1 MKFRTLS
8 RIVAAAFIAGGAYA
22 AAPAAYAE
30 DAPQPAAEQPAQAK
44 SPFDEKVL
52 EQHVMATVARFEK
65 GDIDG
70 LQAEATQ
77 DMRAQLTADQVNAAK
92 AQFAPKWGARVS
104 SGKMYMTSGQEN
116 GAWYAVCEI
125 AVGYKETVVVYRLSY
140 DANMNLAGIFI
151 R

>member
-52 EQHVMATVARFEK
+52 EQHVMATIERFEK
-65 GDIDG
+65 DDATG
-70 LQAEATQ
+70 LQAEAA
-77 DMRAQLTADQVNAAK
+77 DNLRPQLTAETIK
-92 AQFAPKWGARVS
+92 ATKEEFGPKWGARVS
-104 SGKMYMTSGQEN
+104 RGLPHLTTRQEN
-116 GAWYAVCEI
+116 GAWYAIYEMAI
-125 AVGYKETVVVYRLSY
+125 GYKETVVIYHLVY
-140 DANMNLAGIFI
+140 DEKMNLVMLFVS
-151 R
+151 

>member
-8 RIVAAAFIAGGAYA
+8 RIVAAAFIAGSAYA

-30 DAPQPAAEQPAQAK
+30 DAPQTAAEQPAQAK

-52 EQHVMATVARFEK
+52 EQHVMATIERFEK
-65 GDIDG
+65 DDATG
-70 LQAEATQ
+70 LQAEAA
-77 DMRAQLTADQVNAAK
+77 DNLRPQLTAETIK
-92 AQFAPKWGARVS
+92 ATKEEFGPKWGARVS
-104 SGKMYMTSGQEN
+104 SGKMYMTAGQEN
-116 GAWYAVCEI
+116 GAWFAVCEI
-125 AVGYKETVVVYRLSY
+125 AVGYKETAVIYRVSY

>member
-1 MKFRTLS
+1 MKIRMLS
-8 RIVAAAFIAGGAYA
+8 RFLAAALIAGSAFA

-30 DAPQPAAEQPAQAK
+30 DAPAAQEQTQQEQA
-44 SPFDEKVL
+44 PFDVQAV

-104 SGKMYMTSGQEN
+104 SGKMYMTAGQEN
-116 GAWYAVCEI
+116 GAWFAVCEI
-125 AVGYKETVVVYRLSY
+125 AVGYKETAVIYRVSY

>member
-70 LQAEATQ
+70 LQAE

-104 SGKMYMTSGQEN
+104 SGKMYMTAGQEN
-116 GAWYAVCEI
+116 GAWFAVCEI
-125 AVGYKETVVVYRLSY
+125 AVGYKETAVIYRVSY

>member
-104 SGKMYMTSGQEN
+104 RGLPHLTTRQEN
-116 GAWYAVCEI
+116 GAWYAIYEMAI
-125 AVGYKETVVVYRLSY
+125 GYKETVVIYHLVY
-140 DANMNLAGIFI
+140 DEKMNLVMLFVS
-151 R
+151 